1 MLQNS
6 TSSPPIMDYQ
16 QLKKINA
23 ILFCG
28 IASWLVL
35 YYGAGFLI
43 PLTFAAFLAAL
54 VNPVHLFLVRKLRLG
69 SIAAGLLSSLL
80 VFVVVGSIAYLF
92 LYQLSIFA
100 GDLPVL
106 KEEFKHFLIRMQLSL
121 SDLIGISQQEQ
132 QKFLSARSD
141 SMLSSLEEELTLLLG
156 NILQVTLKF
165 LLVLIYV
172 FLFLIYQDRFMRMVF
187 RFTHWENDEK
197 TLSIISKSSTV
208 IHAYLWGRIKVMA
221 LLGAMY
227 LLAFWY
233 FEVPYLV
240 LLTVFGALV
249 TIIPYVGPFISGVV
263 PVLIVIIFGRD
274 PSAVLLF
281 AGVVLVIQLIES
293 YVLEPIIIGKEV
305 ALSPLAVIIAI
316 LIGGMAW
323 GIGGMILFVPLF
335 AIIKIVIEHSKGLKP
350 LSLVLRNKD

>member
-1 MLQNS
+1 
-6 TSSPPIMDYQ
+6 MDHQ

-28 IASWLVL
+28 IASWLIL

-54 VNPVHLFLVRKLRLG
+54 VNPVHLFLARKLRLG

-80 VFVVVGSIAYLF
+80 VFAVAGSIAYLF
-92 LYQLSIFA
+92 LYQLSLFA
-100 GDLPVL
+100 SDLPQL
-106 KEEFKHFLIRMQLSL
+106 KEEFKNFLTRLQLSL
-121 SDLIGISQQEQ
+121 SDLIGVSQQEQ

-141 SMLSSLEEELTLLLG
+141 SMLSSLEEELALVLG
-156 NILQVTLKF
+156 NILQATVKF

-172 FLFLIYQDRFMRMVF
+172 FLFLIYQDRFMRMVL
-187 RFTHWENDEK
+187 RFTNWENDEK
-197 TLSIISKSSTV
+197 TLSIISKSSRV

-221 LLGAMY
+221 LLAAMY
-227 LLAFWY
+227 LVAFWY
-233 FEVPYLV
+233 FEVPYMI
-240 LLTVFGALV
+240 LLTVFGAIV
-249 TIIPYVGPFISGVV
+249 TIIPYIGPFISGVV
-263 PVLIVIIFGRD
+263 PVCIVIIFGRD
-274 PSAVLLF
+274 PSMVLLF

-305 ALSPLAVIIAI
+305 ALSPLAVIVAI

-323 GIGGMILFVPLF
+323 GIAGMILFVPLF
-335 AIIKIVIEHSKGLKP
+335 AIIKIAVAHSQGLRP
-350 LSLVLRNKD
+350 LDLILRNKD